1 MLPRKV
7 HCHLPHTFERD
18 SLLNNAFYPLITP
31 LIEEQTL
38 PWWHANW
45 IPLSDHKK
53 EDCVEDW
60 RRERMF
66 SVNDQV
72 ITRFNY
78 FDVHRIVA
86 NFALPS
92 APHSSVC
99 HVRGSLLVQPLHT
112 HCTDQRGKIMGRFA
126 RRVMPCQTQPM
137 MLPEMRWH
145 APDTLRNTQKL
156 TTLQLVPSTV

>member
-18 SLLNNAFYPLITP
+18 SLLNNAFYPLIAP
-31 LIEEQTL
+31 LIEKQTL

-86 NFALPS
+86 NFVVPS
-92 APHSSVC
+92 HSSALFIK
-99 HVRGSLLVQPLHT
+99 RLSLSLCRAQPLHWSE
-112 HCTDQRGKIMGRFA
+112 RGKIMGRFA